1 MYTASLLIIFML
13 VLVAQ
18 LRGEVMGKIEEHLLD
33 KIHCDGAIHI
43 TLIDPEEENTSSAS
57 KKVAEAEKGG
67 TSAIMVGGSTAVST
81 SHLDDITLAI
91 KKTVNVPVILFPSN
105 LTGIS
110 RFADAIWFMS
120 LLNSTNPYFITTAQ
134 ALGAPLVKTYGLE
147 PLPMGYIII
156 GKGGAAGLIGQ
167 AHLIPYHMP
176 KVAAAYALAAQYL
189 GMHFIYLEAGSG
201 AEKSAPQELIKLV
214 RGTVSLPLIVGGGI
228 TNENTAKQIVKAGA
242 DIIVTGTLVE
252 KTSSIEEK
260 ISAIVK
266 GIKSVAKPTPSN

>member
-1 MYTASLLIIFML
+1 
-13 VLVAQ
+13 
-18 LRGEVMGKIEEHLLD
+18 
-33 KIHCDGAIHI
+33 
-43 TLIDPEEENTSSAS
+43 
-57 KKVAEAEKGG
+57 
-67 TSAIMVGGSTAVST
+67 
-81 SHLDDITLAI
+81 
-91 KKTVNVPVILFPSN
+91 
-105 LTGIS
+105 
-110 RFADAIWFMS
+110 MS